1 MSLEVESCEW
11 KTKKQNKTNLPE
23 TEVSWNS
30 KKKKKKEKE
39 RERERE
45 KKKKF
50 KKMAV
55 GTGMGGRKQKTRLQA
70 KMLVDVLINF
80 DLYPCLVLESICV

>member
-1 MSLEVESCEW
+1 MSGRQKN
-11 KTKKQNKTNLPE
+11 KTKQICPRRKCHGIRKRR
-23 TEVSWNS
+23 SR
-30 KKKKKKEKE
+30 KKK
-39 RERERE
+39 RERE
-45 KKKKF
+45 KKKKKKKKV